1 MAARGMNAKRKQK
14 RRRHAEAR
22 KASAARL
29 AEVAGQDRTQSP
41 RRPATTARRDPAE
54 TLTDPRRPLPVGYKD
69 CKQIVPFSM
78 KGISPAFSGQIKLK
92 NPL

>member
-22 KASAARL
+22 KASAAKL

-41 RRPATTARRDPAE
+41 RRPATTAR
-54 TLTDPRRPLPVGYKD
+54 
-69 CKQIVPFSM
+69 
-78 KGISPAFSGQIKLK
+78 
-92 NPL
+92 